1 MYLPKFLSPLNR
13 SNMNTPICIRPS
25 RAGKDST
32 FLTAQYDSSKMYKGD
47 KKITQAVLL
56 NSSQGK
62 DSRTH
67 IGQILHHSSGKVLEP
82 RYPAHH
88 CSSARKTK
96 ISTNRKIHH

>member
-47 KKITQAVLL
+47 KKITQA
-56 NSSQGK
+56 
-62 DSRTH
+62 D
-67 IGQILHHSSGKVLEP
+67 
-82 RYPAHH
+82 
-88 CSSARKTK
+88 C
-96 ISTNRKIHH
+96 